1 MSKSKEQLYTE
12 RLKRYTTA
20 MRNGKPDRVPI
31 RPFAAEFICNHSGY
45 TCQEVTQ
52 DYQLAFEATRK
63 CCLDYEWD
71 ATVPNMVYLWGAI
84 PQAVGLRYYQVPGVG
99 LDPKTAFNYLEPGEE
114 HSFMRADEYDEFI
127 ADPTAFLFNVW
138 LPRVSGDVIAPGKP
152 NTYRNNL
159 AFFKAG
165 LSELSY
171 FMAFGTQVA
180 QMRTECGTPSA
191 ICGMLKAPLDVLA
204 DKFRGYIGLCEDLM
218 VQPEKVKAACEAMM
232 PHLLHLAIGSADPT
246 KTLPLG
252 FWMHR
257 TCVPFIS
264 QEHFDKIH
272 WPTLRPMVEE
282 LWRRGHQTLF
292 YAEGVWNAHLD
303 TFAELPEQSII
314 FHIDRTDP
322 IAAHRALHHK
332 FALSGGVPN
341 YLLAFGKPQQVRD
354 YCKKLIDE
362 VGHDGGYIMD
372 AAAIMQNDTTVENMK
387 AMTEFTCEYGV
398 Y

>member
-1 MSKSKEQLYTE
+1 
-12 RLKRYTTA
+12 
-20 MRNGKPDRVPI
+20 
-31 RPFAAEFICNHSGY
+31 
-45 TCQEVTQ
+45 
-52 DYQLAFEATRK
+52 
-63 CCLDYEWD
+63 
-71 ATVPNMVYLWGAI
+71 
-84 PQAVGLRYYQVPGVG
+84 
-99 LDPKTAFNYLEPGEE
+99 
-114 HSFMRADEYDEFI
+114 
-127 ADPTAFLFNVW
+127 
-138 LPRVSGDVIAPGKP
+138 VSGDVVAPGKP

-159 AFFKAG
+159 AFFKASLG
-165 LSELSY
+165 VLTY
-171 FMAFGTQVA
+171 FTAFGPQVER
-180 QMRTECGTPSA
+180 MRTECGTPSA

-218 VQPEKVKAACEAMM
+218 IQPEKVKAACEAMM

-264 QEHFDKIH
+264 QEHFDNIH
-272 WPTLRPMVEE
+272 WPTLKPMLDE
-282 LWRRGHQTLF
+282 LWRRGHQVLF
-292 YAEGVWNAHLD
+292 YAEGKWDAHLD

-322 IAAHRALHHK
+322 LAAHRALHHK

-341 YLLAFGKPQQVRD
+341 YLLAFGTPQQVRD
-354 YCKKLIDE
+354 CCKKLIDE
-362 VGHDGGYIMD
+362 IGRDGGYIMD

>member
-1 MSKSKEQLYTE
+1 MPESKEQLYAE

-20 MRNGKPDRVPI
+20 MRNGKPDRIPI
-31 RPFAAEFICNHSGY
+31 RPFVAEFICNHTGY

-52 DYQLAFEATRK
+52 DYQIAFEATRK
-63 CCLDYEWD
+63 CCLDYDWD
-71 ATVPNMVYLWGAI
+71 AIVPNMVYLWAGV
-84 PQAVGLRYYQVPGVG
+84 PQAAGLRYYQIPGIG
-99 LDPKTAFNYLEPGEE
+99 LDPNIAFNYLEPGEE
-114 HSFMRADEYDEFI
+114 HAFMRADEYDEFI

-138 LPRVSGDVIAPGKP
+138 LPRVSTDIVAPGQP

-165 LSELSY
+165 LSILSY
-171 FMAFGTQVA
+171 FNAFGLQVERL
-180 QMRTECGTPSA
+180 RTECGTVSA

-204 DKFRGYIGLCEDLM
+204 DKFRGYLGLCEDL
-218 VQPEKVKAACEAMM
+218 VVRPEKVRAACEALM
-232 PHLLHLAIGSADPT
+232 PHLLHLAISSADPS

-264 QEHFDKIH
+264 QEHFDSIH
-272 WPTLRPMVEE
+272 WPTLKPMLEE
-282 LWRRGHQTLF
+282 LWRRGHQVLF
-292 YAEGVWNAHLD
+292 YAEGKWDAHLD
-303 TFAELPEQSII
+303 AFAELPEGSII

-341 YLLAFGKPQQVRD
+341 HLLAFGTPQQVRE

-362 VGHDGGYIMD
+362 IGRDGGYIMD
-372 AAAIMQNDTTVENMK
+372 ASAIMQNDTKVENMK
-387 AMTEFTCEYGV
+387 ALTDFTREYGV